1 MQARDA
7 LQVAVRDDPGSA
19 SHADGLME
27 AEGLVEQAR
36 AAGYDPTHIDR
47 IMAEIDREKER
58 EV

>member
-1 MQARDA
+1 
-7 LQVAVRDDPGSA
+7 
-19 SHADGLME
+19 ME

-58 EV
+58 KV